1 MDRRPT
7 HKPPSN
13 TLALRVLI
21 IVMLIVTLSCTV
33 LSSDEGEKVAEEDL
47 SAQNTRIAEGV
58 QQTVDAQAQAVPPT
72 EPPPPPTAPPLPT
85 SIPVTEQAFP
95 TQPPEL
101 EEEIDEGEQVS
112 AMIDPYASAPGDVY
126 YNEKFEAMEG
136 WWVYPLR
143 GDETGWGYEVFDN
156 RLRAEIV
163 SQDTWVYYMFEGGG
177 NFQDVRIDITVE
189 NRASNTNFV
198 GIICRSSD
206 TGWYEANILNTGEY
220 FIYYGYP
227 DDASVDLMYKGATRL
242 IKTGRSINS
251 YAMVCEGEQLTL
263 GINGEGVVTIPLKAG
278 DFRYLADGQV
288 GVSVSTSYAIP
299 VVVDFLQF
307 VMSVP

>member
-7 HKPPSN
+7 HKAPSN
-13 TLALRVLI
+13 SLALKVLVI
-21 IVMLIVTLSCTV
+21 TMLIVTLSCTI
-33 LSSDEGEKVAEEDL
+33 LSSDEPEEDT
-47 SAQNTRIAEGV
+47 SAKDTEIALGV
-58 QQTVDAQAQAVPPT
+58 QQTVDAKVEVAPPT
-72 EPPPPPTAPPLPT
+72 EVLPTPTTPPPTPIPP
-85 SIPVTEQAFP
+85 TEQSFP
-95 TQPPEL
+95 TELPEP
-101 EEEIDEGEQVS
+101 EEEVEPVS
-112 AMIDPYASAPGDVY
+112 AMIDPNASASGDIY

-143 GDETGWGYEVFDN
+143 GDEDGWGYEVFDN
-156 RLRAEIV
+156 RLRTEIT

-206 TGWYEANILNTGEY
+206 IGWYEANILNTGEY

-227 DDASVDLMYKGATRL
+227 ENASVDLMYSGASRQ
-242 IKTGRSINS
+242 IKTGRSVNS
-251 YAMVCEGEQLTL
+251 YAMTCQGEMLTL
-263 GINGEGVVTIPLKAG
+263 EINGFEATAIPLRTG
-278 DFRYLADGQV
+278 NFPYLGDGQV